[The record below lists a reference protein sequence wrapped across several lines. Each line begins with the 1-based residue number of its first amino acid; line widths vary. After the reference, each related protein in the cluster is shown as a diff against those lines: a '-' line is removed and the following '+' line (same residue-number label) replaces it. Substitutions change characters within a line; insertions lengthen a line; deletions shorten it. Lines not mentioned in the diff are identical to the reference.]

1 MINKS
6 RQQAFQRIRRL
17 QSHTVISVKPAET
30 LISSSIGNN
39 SQVEPQVFPL
49 ENSQAS
55 KSLENVRPRRK
66 SMEEIKQLVVG
77 AVHTAKLFE
86 SAVRDPKPTVKCLV
100 FSWYGY
106 ATLKMFEAQPRVC
119 MDKVF
124 FIIVGYAV

>member
-6 RQQAFQRIRRL
+6 RQQAFQRIRRS

-30 LISSSIGNN
+30 LISSSIRNI
-39 SQVEPQVFPL
+39 SQVFPL

-55 KSLENVRPRRK
+55 KSLENVRPRPKRN
-66 SMEEIKQLVVG
+66 SMEKIKQLVVG

-106 ATLKMFEAQPRVC
+106 ATLKMFEAQPGVC

-124 FIIVGYAV
+124 FCHRRVCGVI